1 MDSRGVEVTFKES
14 GIFED
19 IVYFV
24 KCEESKLPTFPI
36 EALPPIISEYT
47 TAVAESLQVSIDMVA
62 VAILG
67 IISSCLQGTFFIE
80 PKADWK
86 EPLNLYILVVAKPSE
101 RKTPVL
107 KEVTRPVYDYVAI
120 ENEKRKPSY
129 DEYLIKKN
137 ILSKRVTSLT
147 EKASKPSKGKQETT
161 IQDVIEAQKELS
173 ELEEVS
179 LMRLL
184 VDDITTEALVKV
196 MKENNEHI
204 SIVTAEGGIF
214 GMLAGRYSN
223 QPNMDIFLKAYSG
236 EKYTSDRIG
245 RKGEELDTPLLTL
258 LVMVQPVVVN
268 EAMQNKEFRER
279 GLLAR
284 FLYSI
289 PSSKV
294 GSRVYD
300 SKPIRQEVRQAYDD
314 LVKELLSIGKHEWQ
328 LEENVIH
335 LSKDAYALSEEFFNE
350 IERQLIDEYEEI
362 EDWAGKYHG
371 QTMRIAGIL
380 HCIKHRLAAPT
391 TELEEETM
399 KEAIKIGRYFLE
411 HAMAS
416 FKIAGLAIPQ
426 EEKDAKYILGKLE
439 EYHASQNTQNITKR
453 ELHQVCR
460 GRFCKIEDMQVG
472 LEELTRR
479 NYIRIEKKK
488 TGQRGR
494 PTEVIEVNPAYWEQ
508 QPSECKTWVA
518 GEF

>member
-1 MDSRGVEVTFKES
+1 
-14 GIFED
+14 
-19 IVYFV
+19 
-24 KCEESKLPTFPI
+24 
-36 EALPPIISEYT
+36 
-47 TAVAESLQVSIDMVA
+47 MVA

-67 IISSCLQGTFFIE
+67 IVSTCIQGTFCIE
-80 PKADWK
+80 PKPDWN
-86 EPLNLYILVVAKPSE
+86 EPLNLYILIVAKPSE

-107 KEVTRPVYDYVAI
+107 KEVTRPVYDYITA
-120 ENEKRKPSY
+120 ENEKRKSSY

-161 IQDVIEAQKELS
+161 IQDVIEAQRELS
-173 ELEEVS
+173 ELEEIS

-196 MKENNEHI
+196 MKENNERI

-236 EKYTSDRIG
+236 EKYSSDRIG
-245 RKGEELDTPLLTL
+245 RTGESLDDPLLTL
-258 LVMVQPVVVN
+258 LIMVQPVVVN

-294 GSRVYD
+294 GGRVYN
-300 SKPIRQEVRQAYDD
+300 SKPISPEMRQAYDD
-314 LVKELLSIGKHEWQ
+314 LVNDLLCIGSHEWQ
-328 LEENVIH
+328 LEEKVIN
-335 LSKDAYALSEEFFNE
+335 LSDEANTLSEKFFNE
-350 IERQLIDEYEEI
+350 IEKQLVEEYEEI

-380 HCIKHRLAAPT
+380 HCIKYKLGSATTRL
-391 TELEEETM
+391 EGQTM
-399 KEAIKIGRYFLE
+399 NEAILIGRYFME
-411 HAMAS
+411 HAMAA
-416 FKIAGLAIPQ
+416 FKIAGLAVPQ
-426 EEKDAKYILGKLE
+426 EEKDAKYILSKLE
-439 EYHASQNTQNITKR
+439 EQYISQNPQNPQNIR
-453 ELHQVCR
+453 VRDLYQVCK
-460 GRFCKIEDMQVG
+460 GKFQAMEEMQPG
-472 LEELTRR
+472 FNELIKR
-479 NYIRIEKKK
+479 NYIHIEKVK

-508 QPSECKTWVA
+508 QLPVECKKWVA